1 MSSIRTLKTF
11 LAVARH
17 GTFAAAGKQIGLTPA
32 AVGLQ
37 IRALEESL
45 NCQLFDRSA
54 RAAVLNPAGRALVPE
69 IADIVRRYE
78 SLGAEAG
85 GDGMSGTV
93 VIGALVSALMGAFAD
108 ALWTVRQRYPR
119 LDVRLFAGLSSDFAL
134 RVERGE
140 LDAAIVTQ
148 SPRPLSSN
156 LLWTPLYTEPMI
168 LIVPRKPHFPL
179 AAGIDAVLAQSPFMR
194 FDRNTWTGNLVQEVL
209 DRLRVQV
216 RDSMELNS
224 VEAIVELVRHG
235 FGVSIVPRLANV
247 AWAEDRALRVIP
259 LGDVDIQRRVGLLE
273 RAGHSR
279 ATFTDAIKLYFS
291 QVSQGNGAG
300 GRGLPSARSAATAA
314 RGERP
319 KARAKGPGG
328 RKGKTK

>member
-17 GTFAAAGKQIGLTPA
+17 GTFAAAGKEIGLTPA

-45 NCQLFDRSA
+45 NCRLFDRTA
-54 RAAVLNPAGRALVPE
+54 RSAVLNPAGRALVPE
-69 IADIVRRYE
+69 VADIVRRYE
-78 SLGAEAG
+78 SLGTEAG
-85 GDGMSGTV
+85 GDGMSGTM

-119 LDVRLFAGLSSDFAL
+119 LDVRLFAGLSSDFAM

-148 SPRPLSSN
+148 PPHPLSSN
-156 LLWTPLYTEPMI
+156 LLWTPLYAEPMI

-179 AAGIDAVLAQSPFMR
+179 ASRVDDVLGDAPFLR
-194 FDRNTWTGNLVQEVL
+194 FERNTWTGILVQEVL
-209 DRLRVQV
+209 DRLGASV
-216 RDSMELNS
+216 RESMELNS

-247 AWAEDRALRVIP
+247 AWAQDRALRVVP
-259 LGDVDIQRRVGLLE
+259 LPGVEVYRRVGLLE
-273 RAGHSR
+273 RGRHSR
-279 ATFTDAIKLYFS
+279 IAFTEAVKEYFALASEAPQPPHEPGPDAR
-291 QVSQGNGAG
+291 
-300 GRGLPSARSAATAA
+300 RGTRRKTVAAF
-314 RGERP
+314 
-319 KARAKGPGG
+319 
-328 RKGKTK
+328 

>member
-17 GTFAAAGKQIGLTPA
+17 GTFASAGKQIGLTPA

-85 GDGMSGTV
+85 GDGMAGTV
-93 VIGALVSALMGAFAD
+93 VVGALVSALMGAFAD

-119 LDVRLFAGLSSDFAL
+119 LDVRLLAGLSSDFAQ

-140 LDAAIVTQ
+140 LDAAVVTQ

-179 AAGIDAVLAQSPFMR
+179 PAGIERILAESPFMR

-209 DRLRVQV
+209 DRLDAQV
-216 RDSMELNS
+216 RESMELNS

-247 AWAEDRALRVIP
+247 AWAQDRALRVIA
-259 LGDVDIQRRVGLLE
+259 LDGIDIQRRVGLLE
-273 RAGHSR
+273 RARHSR
-279 ATFTDAIKLYFS
+279 AAFTDAIKLYFS
-291 QVSQGNGAG
+291 QVSG
-300 GRGLPSARSAATAA
+300 GRQAASRSQANGRPPAPLAERVRRTPRTAHSAVGR
-314 RGERP
+314 
-319 KARAKGPGG
+319 RAK
-328 RKGKTK
+328 